1 MRRLLW
7 ISLVVVLLLVG
18 GGAWWLFSSLDNLVA
33 SAIRSYGPEI
43 TKVNVK
49 LDSVKIRPTEGLAA
63 LYRLEL
69 GNPKGFATPKAL
81 EVGRISMVLDVA
93 TITQDVVRIKEI
105 IIEKPL
111 VTYEHASSGSNLDV
125 IQRNVEA
132 YVADKTGGQKQ
143 TPSSGQ
149 EKKVII
155 DHLYIKGASAKV
167 TAAQLQGKV
176 VTLPV
181 ADLHMS
187 DIGKK
192 AGGVTVGEASRQVI
206 TAMTQSVTKGVSS
219 LKLDGVVG
227 GVKSGASAVGNAVK
241 GLFK

>member
-18 GGAWWLFSSLDNLVA
+18 GGAWWLFSSLDNIVA

-69 GNPKGFATPKAL
+69 GNPTGFTTPRAL
-81 EVGRISMVLDVA
+81 SVGRISMVLDVA

-105 IIEKPL
+105 TIEQPEI
-111 VTYEHASSGSNLDV
+111 TYEHASGGSNLDV

-132 YVADKTGGQKQ
+132 YVANKTGGQKQ
-143 TPSSGQ
+143 TPASGQ

-167 TAAQLQGKV
+167 SAAMLQGKV

-181 ADLHMS
+181 PDLHLS

-192 AGGVTVGEASRQVI
+192 SGGATVGEASRQVF
-206 TAMTQSVTKGVSS
+206 TAMTQSVSKSVSS
-219 LKLDGVVG
+219 LKLGGVVDD
-227 GVKSGASAVGNAVK
+227 VKSGAASVGNTVK

>member
-1 MRRLLW
+1 VALL
-7 ISLVVVLLLVG
+7 IG
-18 GGAWWLFSSLDNLVA
+18 GVAWWLFSSLDHLLA

-43 TKVNVK
+43 TKVSVK
-49 LDSVKIRPTEGLAA
+49 LDSVKIRPAEGLAA
-63 LYRLEL
+63 IHGLEL
-69 GNPKGFATPKAL
+69 GNPAGFATQRAL
-81 EVGRISMVLDVA
+81 SVGRIRMALDVS

-105 IIEKPL
+105 TIEQPEI
-111 VTYEHASSGSNLDV
+111 TYEHASGGSNLDV

-132 YVADKTGGQKQ
+132 YVADKTGGKKQ
-143 TPSSGQ
+143 TPANGQ

-167 TAAQLQGKV
+167 TAAMLNGKV

-181 ADLHMS
+181 PDLHLS

-192 AGGVTVGEASRQVI
+192 SGGATVGEASRQVFTAI
-206 TAMTQSVTKGVSS
+206 TNSVTKGVSS
-219 LKLDGVVG
+219 LKLGGVVDGVKN
-227 GVKSGASAVGNAVK
+227 GVSAVGDKVK